1 MVNDKSD
8 KLPFLL
14 QLINLNY
21 LTMHRK
27 RNYIEDMFY
36 SFSFF
41 FFFSLFLCPFV
52 SFYVNWAYFK

>member
-14 QLINLNY
+14 QSNNLHY

-27 RNYIEDMFY
+27 FYSIEDMSY

-41 FFFSLFLCPFV
+41 RFFFFSFFFV
-52 SFYVNWAYFK
+52 SVCKLLC